1 MKSRNKPT
9 SIEFNENMTVLIQDY
24 YKNST
29 QNLMEK
35 GIVSQMELRESH
47 FFSQNI
53 LKILFLS

>member
-9 SIEFNENMTVLIQDY
+9 YIEFNENMTVLIQDY

-35 GIVSQMELRESH
+35 GIVSRMELRESH

>member
-9 SIEFNENMTVLIQDY
+9 YIEFNENMTVLIQDY